1 MLTISSYVHKYTV
14 TVRKDKR
21 YSSLSVQVLIFQ
33 SFFLKKGLQRIQFL
47 PIAASLN
54 TRMQMK
60 PSEVCAVN

>member
-21 YSSLSVQVLIFQ
+21 YSSLSVQVLIFL
-33 SFFLKKGLQRIQFL
+33 FFNDLQRIQFL

-60 PSEVCAVN
+60 PCEMCAVN